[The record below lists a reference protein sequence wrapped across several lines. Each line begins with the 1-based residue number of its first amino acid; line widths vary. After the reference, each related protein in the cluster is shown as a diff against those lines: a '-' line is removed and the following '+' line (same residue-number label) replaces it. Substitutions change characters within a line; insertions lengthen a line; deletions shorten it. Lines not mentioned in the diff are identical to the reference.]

1 MLWEAIGPLPD
12 SSERHE
18 GGLLFGE
25 SDRQGRSRQ
34 YRASGS
40 PIRDRFKSAGSV
52 YPKRSSVAQTRPS
65 PGFFSRSDRSV
76 FFPDGRLYQYACRR
90 AVRLSALASAR
101 AEVPKRRL
109 CNSFSSKGHGLGTV
123 LRSLCRNEE
132 VEQNMTMSFG
142 SAPAETLVQ
151 ANALGAHVAV
161 RTSQRGSQNSDCR
174 VDSDVRGDA
183 YARAHKI
190 CAVPGARC
198 SGCLCGLAGFAVCC
212 PRSRRTYRTWK
223 WLGNCAHG
231 LGRVDCSCTTAGRS

>member
-40 PIRDRFKSAGSV
+40 PIRDRFKSTGSV
-52 YPKRSSVAQTRPS
+52 YSKRSSVARTRPS

-90 AVRLSALASAR
+90 AVRLSALRFGTRRSAEGGDSATPSVQR
-101 AEVPKRRL
+101 G
-109 CNSFSSKGHGLGTV
+109 SGLGTV
-123 LRSLCRNEE
+123 LRSLCRNEG

-142 SAPAETLVQ
+142 SPLQKLWCKLTHS
-151 ANALGAHVAV
+151 ALMWPYGPHKEV
-161 RTSQRGSQNSDCR
+161 RRTVDCR
-174 VDSDVRGDA
+174 VDSAVRGDA
-183 YARAHKI
+183 YAR
-190 CAVPGARC
+190 C
-198 SGCLCGLAGFAVCC
+198 SQGLRGTWRQVFWLPVW
-212 PRSRRTYRTWK
+212 SRWVR
-223 WLGNCAHG
+223 
-231 LGRVDCSCTTAGRS
+231 RVLPKK